1 MPRPSTSNLVESEDS
16 QATALQFQS
25 DADSDNEG
33 EETSTSQA
41 NQTVNDDSLMLDPT
55 PSSSSTHVEPRTVLR
70 NRLRKRKNPADA
82 LVDIEKEKLQLLK
95 EKRVQHSVPS
105 DPPADEH
112 QLFFN
117 SLLPH
122 VRKIQEGSIMQF
134 RNEVQNLVQR
144 YAYEHRTF
152 NTFSYESDTGR
163 GSGGETRNMY
173 FAE

>member
-1 MPRPSTSNLVESEDS
+1 M
-16 QATALQFQS
+16 QS
-25 DADSDNEG
+25 DADSDNEV

-82 LVDIEKEKLQLLK
+82 LVDIEIEKLQLLK

-105 DPPADEH
+105 DSPADEH
-112 QLFFN
+112 QLF
-117 SLLPH
+117 LTACCLMLE
-122 VRKIQEGSIMQF
+122 KF